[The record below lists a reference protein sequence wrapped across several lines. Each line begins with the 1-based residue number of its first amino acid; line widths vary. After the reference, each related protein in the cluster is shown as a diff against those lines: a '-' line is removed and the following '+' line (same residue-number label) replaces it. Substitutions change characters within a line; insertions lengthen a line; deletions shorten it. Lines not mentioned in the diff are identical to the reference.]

1 MSHVDHILGLMQE
14 AFPPPVNLRGNPRG
28 IGIALAYYRAALE
41 PFDAET
47 LDRAWLKAAS
57 ENRYRKWP
65 ECAEILAAAREIKK
79 GRAAGA
85 TKEEWVERALGL
97 ADAYVRRFMK
107 GSRAGE
113 SARAGGYAGEMK
125 AYVEAVA
132 WVQAQYLV
140 GRKDVAYTSGAIF
153 GRERPDD
160 EFFRRAKAQADSGYI
175 QVRIPHVLIERWRR
189 GAEKGLG
196 R

>member
-1 MSHVDHILGLMQE
+1 
-14 AFPPPVNLRGNPRG
+14 
-28 IGIALAYYRAALE
+28 
-41 PFDAET
+41 
-47 LDRAWLKAAS
+47 
-57 ENRYRKWP
+57 
-65 ECAEILAAAREIKK
+65 
-79 GRAAGA
+79 
-85 TKEEWVERALGL
+85 
-97 ADAYVRRFMK
+97 
-107 GSRAGE
+107 
-113 SARAGGYAGEMK
+113 MK